1 MMTLLAQAAR
11 DRLLRPLDVQFS
23 RMIAGDDD
31 PRLQLAAAILS
42 AEVGAGHVCLPLRYL
57 QPELLFGGR
66 QPDLSLAL
74 WQAAG
79 SPDKAQW
86 LQALQNAP
94 VVSDGSQ
101 PTPLVLQQERLYL
114 QRMWQYEGDVVQ
126 FIASDSVFINRD
138 SDFMTSKGIATSV
151 DESLLR
157 ETLDALFG
165 YAGSEVDWQ
174 KVAAAVAATRRIS
187 VISGGP
193 GTGKTTTVAKL
204 LTALIRISQGQR
216 LRIQLAAPTGKAAA
230 RLTESLGKAI
240 RQFSLTDDERK
251 LFPDQ
256 ASTLHRLLGV
266 QPNSQRLRYH
276 RGNPLNLDVLVVDEA
291 SMVDLPMMARL
302 IAALPAKAKVI
313 FLGDRDQLASVEA
326 GAVLGDICRFAE
338 LGYSEQRAQQLTQL
352 TGYLLTNDA
361 LTGNVLANNVL
372 TNKALANKAQP
383 DETYSDSAN
392 VRDSLCLLRKSY
404 RFDEKSGIGQLALAV
419 NAGEY
424 RQALSVLNSAY
435 SDVERFPLA
444 DEEDYQVLLEACA
457 VGYQHYLE
465 RVAALAP
472 AAEVLAAFGRYQ
484 LLCALRSGPF
494 GVSGLNERIEQ
505 VLHRKGFII
514 RPSGPSGRWY
524 VGRPVMIE
532 LNDSALGLFNGDIGI
547 ALHDN
552 EGELRVYFQLP
563 DGNIKS
569 VQPSRLPSHETA
581 YAMTV
586 HKSQG
591 SEFEHTALVLPNTFM
606 PVLTRELVYTAI
618 TRARQ
623 HLTLYCSDAVLS
635 HAIRTPTL
643 RLSGLVDRLNTLN
656 RQ

>member
-1 MMTLLAQAAR
+1 
-11 DRLLRPLDVQFS
+11 
-23 RMIAGDDD
+23 
-31 PRLQLAAAILS
+31 
-42 AEVGAGHVCLPLRYL
+42 
-57 QPELLFGGR
+57 
-66 QPDLSLAL
+66 
-74 WQAAG
+74 
-79 SPDKAQW
+79 
-86 LQALQNAP
+86 
-94 VVSDGSQ
+94 
-101 PTPLVLQQERLYL
+101 
-114 QRMWQYEGDVVQ
+114 
-126 FIASDSVFINRD
+126 
-138 SDFMTSKGIATSV
+138 
-151 DESLLR
+151 
-157 ETLDALFG
+157 
-165 YAGSEVDWQ
+165 
-174 KVAAAVAATRRIS
+174 AATRRIS

-204 LTALIRISQGQR
+204 LTALIRLSQGQR
-216 LRIQLAAPTGKAAA
+216 LRIKLAAPTGKAAA

-240 RQFSLTDDERK
+240 RQFFLTDDERK

-352 TGYLLTNDA
+352 TGYLLTNNA
-361 LTGNVLANNVL
+361 LTSNVL

>member
-1 MMTLLAQAAR
+1 MMTLLEQAVR
-11 DRLLRPLDVQFS
+11 DHLLRPLDVQFS

-31 PRLQLAAAILS
+31 PMLQLAAAVLS
-42 AEVGAGHVCLPLRYL
+42 AEAGAGHVCLPLSYL
-57 QPELLFGGR
+57 QPDQLFGGR
-66 QPDLSLAL
+66 QPALSQAL
-74 WQAAG
+74 WQAVGAPDQQHWIQKLTS
-79 SPDKAQW
+79 SPA
-86 LQALQNAP
+86 
-94 VVSDGSQ
+94 VSDGSQ
-101 PTPLVLQQERLYL
+101 PTPLVLQNNRLYL
-114 QRMWQYEGDVVQ
+114 QRMWQYEGDVVR
-126 FIASDSVFINRD
+126 FIASDNMASLINEIRD
-138 SDFMTSKGIATSV
+138 VNET
-151 DESLLR
+151 LLR
-157 ETLDALFG
+157 DTLDRLFG
-165 YAGSEVDWQ
+165 PAENEVDWQ

-204 LTALIRISQGQR
+204 LTALIQLSQGQR

-230 RLTESLGKAI
+230 RLTESLGNAI
-240 RQFSLTDDERK
+240 RQLSLTDDERK
-251 LFPDQ
+251 LFPEQ
-256 ASTLHRLLGV
+256 ASTLHRLLGA

-302 IAALPAKAKVI
+302 IAALPTKAQVI

-338 LGYSEQRAQQLTQL
+338 LGYSEPRAKQLARL
-352 TGYLLTNDA
+352 TGYTLAGNIPIGDVQADA
-361 LTGNVLANNVL
+361 V
-372 TNKALANKAQP
+372 
-383 DETYSDSAN
+383 N

-419 NAGEY
+419 NAGRY
-424 RQALSVLNSAY
+424 RDALAVFNGTYA
-435 SDVERFPLA
+435 DIERFSLA
-444 DEEDYQVLLEACA
+444 DSDDYQVLLEDCA
-457 VGYQHYLE
+457 AGYQHYLE
-465 RVAALAP
+465 LAAAG
-472 AAEVLAAFGRYQ
+472 ADAVDVLAAFGRYQ
-484 LLCALRSGPF
+484 LLCALRAGPF
-494 GVSGLNERIEQ
+494 GVSGLNERVEQ
-505 VLHRKGFII
+505 LLHRKRLIE
-514 RPSGPSGRWY
+514 RTPGPSGRWY
-524 VGRPVMIE
+524 VGRPVMIG

-547 ALHDN
+547 ALPDP
-552 EGELRVYFQLP
+552 EGELRVHFQLP

-623 HLTLYCSDAVLS
+623 RLTLYCSDTVLS
-635 HAIRTPTL
+635 HAIRTPTH
-643 RLSGLVDRLNTLN
+643 RVSGLVDRLNQLK
-656 RQ
+656 

>member
-1 MMTLLAQAAR
+1 MALLNQALG
-11 DRLLRPLDVQFS
+11 DHLLRPLDLQFS
-23 RMIAGDDD
+23 RMIAGDNN
-31 PRLQLAAAILS
+31 PMLQLAAAILS
-42 AEVGAGHVCLPLRYL
+42 AEAGAGHVCLPLSYL
-57 QPELLFGGR
+57 QPDLLFGGR
-66 QPDLSLAL
+66 QSALSQAL

-79 SPDKAQW
+79 APDESRW
-86 LQALQNAP
+86 VQALNNSPA
-94 VVSDGSQ
+94 VSDGSQ
-101 PTPLVLQQERLYL
+101 PTPLVLQNNRLYL
-114 QRMWQYEGDVVQ
+114 QRMWQYEGDVVR
-126 FIASDSVFINRD
+126 FIASDSTAAWVNEPRD
-138 SDFMTSKGIATSV
+138 VNET
-151 DESLLR
+151 LLR
-157 ETLDALFG
+157 TTLDRLFG
-165 YAGSEVDWQ
+165 LAGTEVDWQ

-204 LTALIRISQGQR
+204 LTALIQLSQGQR

-230 RLTESLGKAI
+230 RLTESLGNAI
-240 RQFSLTDDERK
+240 RQLVLTDDERK

-256 ASTLHRLLGV
+256 ASTLHRLLGA

-302 IAALPAKAKVI
+302 IAALPAKAQVI

-338 LGYSEQRAQQLTQL
+338 WGYSELRAEQLARL
-352 TGYLLTNDA
+352 TGCSLLGVIPI
-361 LTGNVLANNVL
+361 GNVPTDAV
-372 TNKALANKAQP
+372 
-383 DETYSDSAN
+383 N

-419 NAGEY
+419 NAGKSNK
-424 RQALSVLNSAY
+424 ALSVLSSTY
-435 SDVERFPLA
+435 SDIECFSLA
-444 DEEDYQVLLEACA
+444 DSDDYQVLLEDCA
-457 VGYQHYLE
+457 AGYQHYLQ
-465 RVAALAP
+465 LATSG
-472 AAEVLAAFGRYQ
+472 AHAVDVLAAFGRYQ
-484 LLCALRSGPF
+484 LLCALRTGPF

-505 VLHRKGFII
+505 LLHRKRLIE
-514 RPSGPSGRWY
+514 RASGPSGRWY
-524 VGRPVMIE
+524 VGRPVMIG

-547 ALHDN
+547 ALYDS
-552 EGELRVYFQLP
+552 EGELRVHFQLP

-591 SEFEHTALVLPNTFM
+591 SEFEHTALILPNTFM

-623 HLTLYCSDAVLS
+623 RLTLYCSHAVLS
-635 HAIRTPTL
+635 HAIRTPTQ
-643 RLSGLVDRLNTLN
+643 RRSGLVDRLNELKKKS
-656 RQ
+656 

>member
-1 MMTLLAQAAR
+1 MMVLLDQAVR
-11 DRLLRPLDVQFS
+11 DHLLRPLDVQFS

-31 PRLQLAAAILS
+31 PMLQLAAAILS
-42 AEVGAGHVCLPLRYL
+42 AEAGAGHVCLPLSYL
-57 QPELLFGGR
+57 QPEQLFGGR
-66 QPDLSLAL
+66 QAGLSQAL
-74 WQAAG
+74 WLAAG
-79 SPDKAQW
+79 APELSRWIQGLNNSPA
-86 LQALQNAP
+86 
-94 VVSDGSQ
+94 VSDGSL
-101 PTPLVLQQERLYL
+101 PTPLVLQNERLYL
-114 QRMWQYEGDVVQ
+114 QRMWQYEGDVVR
-126 FIASDSVFINRD
+126 FIASDNTALFVNEARGIN
-138 SDFMTSKGIATSV
+138 
-151 DESLLR
+151 ESLLT
-157 ETLDALFG
+157 ETLDRLFG
-165 YAGSEVDWQ
+165 RSDTEIDWQ

-204 LTALIRISQGQR
+204 LTALIQLSQGQL

-230 RLTESLGKAI
+230 RLTESLGNAI
-240 RQFSLTDDERK
+240 RQLTLTDAERK

-256 ASTLHRLLGV
+256 ASTLHRLLGA

-302 IAALPAKAKVI
+302 IAALPAKAQVI

-338 LGYSEQRAQQLTQL
+338 LGYSKARAEQLARL
-352 TGYLLTNDA
+352 TGCTLA
-361 LTGNVLANNVL
+361 GNIPIGAVSTDTV
-372 TNKALANKAQP
+372 
-383 DETYSDSAN
+383 N

-419 NAGEY
+419 NAGKY
-424 RQALSVLNSAY
+424 RDALSVLKGAY
-435 SDVERFPLA
+435 SDIEHFSLT
-444 DEEDYQVLLEACA
+444 DSDDYQRLLEDCVA
-457 VGYQHYLE
+457 GYQHYLQL
-465 RVAALAP
+465 AATGAH
-472 AAEVLAAFGRYQ
+472 AGDVLAAFGRYQ

-505 VLHRKGFII
+505 LLHRKRLIE
-514 RPSGPSGRWY
+514 RAPGPSGRWY
-524 VGRPVMIE
+524 AGRPVMIG

-547 ALHDN
+547 ALYDD
-552 EGELRVYFQLP
+552 EGELRVHFQLP

-623 HLTLYCSDAVLS
+623 RLTLYCSDTILGN
-635 HAIRTPTL
+635 AICTPTL
-643 RLSGLVDRLNTLN
+643 RLSGLVDRLNALT
-656 RQ
+656 

>member
-1 MMTLLAQAAR
+1 MMALLNQALG
-11 DRLLRPLDVQFS
+11 DHLLRPLDLQFS
-23 RMIAGDDD
+23 RMIAGDNN
-31 PRLQLAAAILS
+31 PMLQLAAAILS
-42 AEVGAGHVCLPLRYL
+42 AEAGAGHVCLPLSYL
-57 QPELLFGGR
+57 QPDLLFGGR
-66 QPDLSLAL
+66 QSALSQAL

-79 SPDKAQW
+79 APDESRW
-86 LQALQNAP
+86 VQALNNSPA
-94 VVSDGSQ
+94 VSDGSQ
-101 PTPLVLQQERLYL
+101 PTPLILQNNRLYL
-114 QRMWQYEGDVVQ
+114 QRMWQYEGDVVR
-126 FIASDSVFINRD
+126 FIASDSTAAWVNEPRD
-138 SDFMTSKGIATSV
+138 VNET
-151 DESLLR
+151 LLR
-157 ETLDALFG
+157 TTLDRLFG
-165 YAGSEVDWQ
+165 LAGTEVDWQ

-204 LTALIRISQGQR
+204 LTALIQLSQGQR

-230 RLTESLGKAI
+230 RLTESLGNAI
-240 RQFSLTDDERK
+240 RQLVLTDDERK

-256 ASTLHRLLGV
+256 ASTLHRLLGA

-302 IAALPAKAKVI
+302 IAALPAKAQVI

-338 LGYSEQRAQQLTQL
+338 WGYSELRAEQLARL
-352 TGYLLTNDA
+352 TGCSLLGVIPIGDVPTDA
-361 LTGNVLANNVL
+361 V
-372 TNKALANKAQP
+372 
-383 DETYSDSAN
+383 N

-419 NAGEY
+419 NAGKSNK
-424 RQALSVLNSAY
+424 ALSVLSSTY
-435 SDVERFPLA
+435 SDIECFSLA
-444 DEEDYQVLLEACA
+444 DSDDYQVLLEDCA
-457 VGYQHYLE
+457 AGYQHYLQ
-465 RVAALAP
+465 LATSG
-472 AAEVLAAFGRYQ
+472 AHAVDVLAAFDRYQ
-484 LLCALRSGPF
+484 LLCALRTGPF

-505 VLHRKGFII
+505 LLHRKRFIE
-514 RPSGPSGRWY
+514 RASGPSGRWY
-524 VGRPVMIE
+524 VGRPVMIG

-547 ALHDN
+547 ALYDS
-552 EGELRVYFQLP
+552 EGELRVHFQLP

-591 SEFEHTALVLPNTFM
+591 SEFEHTALILPNTFM

-623 HLTLYCSDAVLS
+623 RLTLYCSHAVLS
-635 HAIRTPTL
+635 HAIRTPTQ
-643 RLSGLVDRLNTLN
+643 RRSGLVDRLNELKKKS
-656 RQ
+656 

>member
-1 MMTLLAQAAR
+1 MMALLDQAVR
-11 DRLLRPLDVQFS
+11 DHLLRPLDVQFS
-23 RMIAGDDD
+23 RLIAGGDN
-31 PRLQLAAAILS
+31 PMLQLAAAILS
-42 AEVGAGHVCLPLRYL
+42 AEAGAGHVCLPLSYL
-57 QPELLFGGR
+57 QPEQLLGGR
-66 QPDLSLAL
+66 QPALSQEL

-79 SPDKAQW
+79 APDEARWTQVLKSSLA
-86 LQALQNAP
+86 
-94 VVSDGSQ
+94 VSDGSQ
-101 PTPLVLQQERLYL
+101 PTPLVLQNGRLYL
-114 QRMWQYEGDVVQ
+114 QRMWQYEGDVVR
-126 FIASDSVFINRD
+126 FIASDSTLVRIHESREINE
-138 SDFMTSKGIATSV
+138 T
-151 DESLLR
+151 LLR
-157 ETLDALFG
+157 TTLDRLFG
-165 YAGSEVDWQ
+165 LADTDVDWQ

-204 LTALIRISQGQR
+204 LTALIQLSEGQR

-230 RLTESLGKAI
+230 RLTESLGHAI
-240 RQFSLTDDERK
+240 GQLSLTEAERQ

-256 ASTLHRLLGV
+256 ASTLHRLLGA

-302 IAALPAKAKVI
+302 IAALPAKAQVI

-338 LGYSEQRAQQLTQL
+338 WGYSESRAEELARL
-352 TGYLLTNDA
+352 TGCT
-361 LTGNVLANNVL
+361 LTGIIPIGDVS
-372 TNKALANKAQP
+372 K
-383 DETYSDSAN
+383 DSIN

-419 NAGEY
+419 NTGKY
-424 RQALSVLNSAY
+424 QHALSVLSGSY
-435 SDVERFPLA
+435 SDIESFPLA
-444 DEEDYQVLLEACA
+444 DSDDYQILLEDC
-457 VGYQHYLE
+457 VTGYQHYLQ
-465 RVAALAP
+465 LATSG
-472 AAEVLAAFGRYQ
+472 ARAVDVLAAFGRYQ

-505 VLHRKGFII
+505 LLHRKRLIE
-514 RPSGPSGRWY
+514 RASGPNGRWY
-524 VGRPVMIE
+524 VGRPVMIG

-547 ALHDN
+547 ALYDS
-552 EGELRVYFQLP
+552 EGELRVHFQLP

-569 VQPSRLPSHETA
+569 VQPSRLPNHETA

-591 SEFEHTALVLPNTFM
+591 SEFEHTALVLPNTIM

-623 HLTLYCSDAVLS
+623 RLTLYCNDAVLS
-635 HAIRTPTL
+635 HAIRTPTQ
-643 RLSGLVDRLNTLN
+643 RRSGLVDRLNELKTLS
-656 RQ
+656 

>member
-1 MMTLLAQAAR
+1 MMALLNQAVG
-11 DRLLRPLDVQFS
+11 DHLLRPLDLQFS
-23 RMIAGDDD
+23 RMIAGDND
-31 PRLQLAAAILS
+31 PMLQLAAAILS
-42 AEVGAGHVCLPLRYL
+42 AETGAGHVCLPLNYL
-57 QPELLFGGR
+57 QPDQLFGGR
-66 QPDLSLAL
+66 QSALSQAL

-79 SPDKAQW
+79 APDESHWIA
-86 LQALQNAP
+86 AFNNSAA
-94 VVSDGSQ
+94 VSDGSK
-101 PTPLVLQQERLYL
+101 PTPLVLQNGRLYL
-114 QRMWQYEGDVVQ
+114 QRMWQYEGDVVR
-126 FIASDSVFINRD
+126 FIASDSTAAWVNEPREVNE
-138 SDFMTSKGIATSV
+138 T
-151 DESLLR
+151 LLR
-157 ETLDALFG
+157 VTLDQLFG
-165 YAGSEVDWQ
+165 LGGAEVDWQ

-204 LTALIRISQGQR
+204 LTALIQLSQGQR

-230 RLTESLGKAI
+230 RLTESLGNAI
-240 RQFSLTDDERK
+240 RQLALTDDERR

-256 ASTLHRLLGV
+256 ASTLHRLLGA

-302 IAALPAKAKVI
+302 IAALPAKAQVI

-338 LGYSEQRAQQLTQL
+338 WGYSESRAEQLARL
-352 TGYLLTNDA
+352 TGCT
-361 LTGNVLANNVL
+361 LTGIIPIGNVPTDTV
-372 TNKALANKAQP
+372 
-383 DETYSDSAN
+383 N

-419 NAGEY
+419 NAGKY
-424 RQALSVLNSAY
+424 HHALSVLNGTY
-435 SDVERFPLA
+435 SDVECFSLA
-444 DEEDYQVLLEACA
+444 DSDDYQVLLEECA
-457 VGYQHYLE
+457 AGYQYYLQ
-465 RVAALAP
+465 LASSG
-472 AAEVLAAFGRYQ
+472 AHAVDVLAAFDRYQ
-484 LLCALRSGPF
+484 LLCALRTGPF

-505 VLHRKGFII
+505 LLHRKRLIE
-514 RPSGPSGRWY
+514 RASGPVGRWY
-524 VGRPVMIE
+524 VGRPVMIG

-547 ALHDN
+547 ALYDP
-552 EGELRVYFQLP
+552 EGELRVHFQLP
-563 DGNIKS
+563 DGSVKS

-623 HLTLYCSDAVLS
+623 RLTLYCSEAVLS
-635 HAIRTPTL
+635 NAIRTPTQ
-643 RLSGLVDRLNTLN
+643 RRSGLVDRLNELTK
-656 RQ
+656 

>member
-1 MMTLLAQAAR
+1 MMALLNQAVGNH
-11 DRLLRPLDVQFS
+11 LLRPLDLQFS
-23 RMIAGDDD
+23 LMIAGDND
-31 PRLQLAAAILS
+31 PMLQLAAAILS
-42 AEVGAGHVCLPLRYL
+42 AEAGAGHVCLPLSYL
-57 QPELLFGGR
+57 QPDQLFGGR
-66 QPDLSLAL
+66 QSALSQAL

-79 SPDKAQW
+79 APDESCWIQAFNHSPA
-86 LQALQNAP
+86 
-94 VVSDGSQ
+94 VSDGSQ
-101 PTPLVLQQERLYL
+101 PTPLVLQNDRLYL
-114 QRMWQYEGDVVQ
+114 QRMWQYEGDVVR
-126 FIASDSVFINRD
+126 FIASDSTAAWANEPREVNE
-138 SDFMTSKGIATSV
+138 A
-151 DESLLR
+151 LLR
-157 ETLDALFG
+157 TTLDRLFG
-165 YAGSEVDWQ
+165 LAESEVDWQ

-204 LTALIRISQGQR
+204 LTALIQLSQGQR

-230 RLTESLGKAI
+230 RLTESLGNAI
-240 RQFSLTDDERK
+240 RQLPLTDDERK
-251 LFPDQ
+251 LLPDQ
-256 ASTLHRLLGV
+256 ASTLHRLLGA

-302 IAALPAKAKVI
+302 IAALPAKAQVI

-338 LGYSEQRAQQLTQL
+338 WGYSESRAEQLVRL
-352 TGYLLTNDA
+352 TGFALTDSRLIDSRLIDSTLTNST
-361 LTGNVLANNVL
+361 LTGIIPIGDVPKDTL
-372 TNKALANKAQP
+372 
-383 DETYSDSAN
+383 N

-419 NAGEY
+419 NAGKY
-424 RQALSVLNSAY
+424 HNALSVLSGTY
-435 SDVERFPLA
+435 SDIECFSLA
-444 DEEDYQVLLEACA
+444 DSDDYQVLLEDCA
-457 VGYQHYLE
+457 ASYQHYLQ
-465 RVAALAP
+465 LATSG
-472 AAEVLAAFGRYQ
+472 AHAVDVLAAFGRYQ
-484 LLCALRSGPF
+484 LLCALRTGPF

-505 VLHRKGFII
+505 LLHRKRLIE
-514 RPSGPSGRWY
+514 RASGPAGRWY
-524 VGRPVMIE
+524 VGRPVMIG

-547 ALHDN
+547 ALYDS
-552 EGELRVYFQLP
+552 EGELRVHFQLP

-569 VQPSRLPSHETA
+569 VQPSRLPTHETA

-623 HLTLYCSDAVLS
+623 RLTLYCSDTVLS
-635 HAIRTPTL
+635 HAIRTPTQ
-643 RLSGLVDRLNTLN
+643 RRSGLVDRLNELN
-656 RQ
+656 K

>member
-1 MMTLLAQAAR
+1 MMTLLEQAVR
-11 DRLLRPLDVQFS
+11 DHLLRPLDVQFS

-31 PRLQLAAAILS
+31 PMLQLAAAVLS
-42 AEVGAGHVCLPLRYL
+42 TEAGAGHVCLPLSYL
-57 QPELLFGGR
+57 QPDQLFGGR
-66 QPDLSLAL
+66 QLALSQAL
-74 WQAAG
+74 WQAVG
-79 SPDKAQW
+79 MPDQLHWIQKLNSSPA
-86 LQALQNAP
+86 
-94 VVSDGSQ
+94 VSDGSQ
-101 PTPLVLQQERLYL
+101 PTPLVLQNDRLYL
-114 QRMWQYEGDVVQ
+114 QRMWQYEGDVVR
-126 FIASDSVFINRD
+126 FIASDNMASLINKTSDGSGTRD
-138 SDFMTSKGIATSV
+138 VNEI
-151 DESLLR
+151 LLR
-157 ETLDALFG
+157 DTLDRLFG
-165 YAGSEVDWQ
+165 PAENGVDWQ

-204 LTALIRISQGQR
+204 LTALIQLSQGQR

-230 RLTESLGKAI
+230 RLTESLGNAI
-240 RQFSLTDDERK
+240 RQLSLTDDERK

-256 ASTLHRLLGV
+256 ASTLHRLLGA

-302 IAALPAKAKVI
+302 IAALPTKAQVI

-338 LGYSEQRAQQLTQL
+338 LGYSEPRAKQLSRL
-352 TGYLLTNDA
+352 TGCILVGNIPIGEVEADA
-361 LTGNVLANNVL
+361 V
-372 TNKALANKAQP
+372 
-383 DETYSDSAN
+383 N

-419 NAGEY
+419 NAGRY
-424 RQALSVLNSAY
+424 RDALTVFNGTY
-435 SDVERFPLA
+435 SDIERFSLTDP
-444 DEEDYQVLLEACA
+444 DDYQVLLEDCA
-457 VGYQHYLE
+457 AGYQHYLE
-465 RVAALAP
+465 LAAAG
-472 AAEVLAAFGRYQ
+472 ADAVDVLAAFGRYQ
-484 LLCALRSGPF
+484 LLCALRAGPF

-505 VLHRKGFII
+505 LLHRKRLIE
-514 RPSGPSGRWY
+514 RTPGPSGRWY
-524 VGRPVMIE
+524 VGRPVMIG
-532 LNDSALGLFNGDIGI
+532 LNDSTLGLFNGDIGI
-547 ALHDN
+547 ALPDP
-552 EGELRVYFQLP
+552 EGELRVHFQLP

-623 HLTLYCSDAVLS
+623 RLTLYCSDTVLS

-643 RLSGLVDRLNTLN
+643 RVSGLVERLNQLK
-656 RQ
+656 

>member
-1 MMTLLAQAAR
+1 MMTLLEQAVR
-11 DRLLRPLDVQFS
+11 DHLLRPLDVQFS

-31 PRLQLAAAILS
+31 PMLQLAAAVLS
-42 AEVGAGHVCLPLRYL
+42 AEAGAGHVCLPLSYL
-57 QPELLFGGR
+57 QPDQLFGGR
-66 QPDLSLAL
+66 QPALSQAL
-74 WQAAG
+74 WQAVG
-79 SPDKAQW
+79 MPDQLHWIQKLNSSPA
-86 LQALQNAP
+86 
-94 VVSDGSQ
+94 VSDGSQ
-101 PTPLVLQQERLYL
+101 PTPLVLQNDRLYL
-114 QRMWQYEGDVVQ
+114 QRMWQYEGDVVR
-126 FIASDSVFINRD
+126 FIASDNMASLINKTSDGSETRD
-138 SDFMTSKGIATSV
+138 VNET
-151 DESLLR
+151 LLR
-157 ETLDALFG
+157 DTLDRLFG
-165 YAGSEVDWQ
+165 PAKNEVDWQ

-204 LTALIRISQGQR
+204 LTALIQLSQGQR

-230 RLTESLGKAI
+230 RLTESLGNAI
-240 RQFSLTDDERK
+240 RQLSLTDDERK

-256 ASTLHRLLGV
+256 ASTLHRLLGA

-302 IAALPAKAKVI
+302 IAALPTKAQVI

-338 LGYSEQRAQQLTQL
+338 LGYSEPRAKQLARL
-352 TGYLLTNDA
+352 TGCTLVGNIPIGEVEADA
-361 LTGNVLANNVL
+361 V
-372 TNKALANKAQP
+372 
-383 DETYSDSAN
+383 N

-419 NAGEY
+419 NAGRY
-424 RQALSVLNSAY
+424 RDALTVFNGTY
-435 SDVERFPLA
+435 SDIERFSLTDP
-444 DEEDYQVLLEACA
+444 DDYQVLLEDCA
-457 VGYQHYLE
+457 AGYQHYLE
-465 RVAALAP
+465 LAAAG
-472 AAEVLAAFGRYQ
+472 ADAVDVLAAFGRYQ
-484 LLCALRSGPF
+484 LLCALRAGPF

-505 VLHRKGFII
+505 LLHRKRLIE
-514 RPSGPSGRWY
+514 RTPGPSGRWY
-524 VGRPVMIE
+524 VGRPVMIG
-532 LNDSALGLFNGDIGI
+532 LNDSTLGLFNGDIGI
-547 ALHDN
+547 ALPDP
-552 EGELRVYFQLP
+552 EGELRVHFQLP

-623 HLTLYCSDAVLS
+623 RLTLYCSDTVLS

-643 RLSGLVDRLNTLN
+643 RVSGLVDRLNQLK
-656 RQ
+656 

>member
-1 MMTLLAQAAR
+1 MLLEQAVR
-11 DRLLRPLDVQFS
+11 DHLLRPLDVQFS
-23 RMIAGDDD
+23 RMIAADND
-31 PRLQLAAAILS
+31 PMLQLAAAILS
-42 AEVGAGHVCLPLRYL
+42 AEAGAGHVCLPLSYL
-57 QPELLFGGR
+57 QADELFGGR
-66 QPDLSLAL
+66 QPELSQAL

-79 SPDKAQW
+79 APDKLRWAQV
-86 LQALQNAP
+86 LNNAP
-94 VVSDGSQ
+94 AVSDGSQ
-101 PTPLVLQQERLYL
+101 PTPLVLHNDRLYL
-114 QRMWQYEGDVVQ
+114 QRMWQYEGDVVR
-126 FIASDSVFINRD
+126 FIASDNAASFINETRVVNE
-138 SDFMTSKGIATSV
+138 T
-151 DESLLR
+151 LLR
-157 ETLDALFG
+157 ETLDNLFG
-165 YAGSEVDWQ
+165 KAGPEIDWQ

-204 LTALIRISQGQR
+204 LTALIQLSQGQR

-230 RLTESLGKAI
+230 RLTESLGNAI
-240 RQFSLTDDERK
+240 RQLPLTDDERK
-251 LFPDQ
+251 LFPEQ
-256 ASTLHRLLGV
+256 ASTLHRLLGA

-276 RGNPLNLDVLVVDEA
+276 QGNPLSLDVLVVDEA

-302 IAALPAKAKVI
+302 IAALPEKAQVI

-338 LGYSEQRAQQLTQL
+338 LGYSSTRAAQLARL
-352 TGYLLTNDA
+352 TGCT
-361 LTGNVLANNVL
+361 LAGQIPIGDV
-372 TNKALANKAQP
+372 Q
-383 DETYSDSAN
+383 SDTVN

-419 NAGEY
+419 NAGKY
-424 RQALSVLNSAY
+424 RDALSVLNGAH
-435 SDVERFPLA
+435 SDIEHFSLA
-444 DEEDYQVLLEACA
+444 DADEYQALLEDCA
-457 VGYQHYLE
+457 TGYQHYLQLATTGAH
-465 RVAALAP
+465 AAD
-472 AAEVLAAFGRYQ
+472 VLSAFGRYQ
-484 LLCALRSGPF
+484 LLCALRTGPF
-494 GVSGLNERIEQ
+494 GVSGLNERVEQ
-505 VLHRKGFII
+505 LLHRKRLIE
-514 RPSGPSGRWY
+514 RPVGPSGRWY
-524 VGRPVMIE
+524 VGRPVMIG

-547 ALHDN
+547 ALIDG
-552 EGELRVYFQLP
+552 EGELRVHFQLP

-623 HLTLYCSDAVLS
+623 RLTLYCSEAVLS

-643 RLSGLVDRLNTLN
+643 RLSGLVDRLNALKK
-656 RQ
+656 

>member
-1 MMTLLAQAAR
+1 MMALLDQAVR
-11 DRLLRPLDVQFS
+11 DHLLRPLDVQFS
-23 RMIAGDDD
+23 RMIAGDDA
-31 PRLQLAAAILS
+31 PMLQLAAVILS
-42 AEVGAGHVCLPLRYL
+42 AEAGAGHVCLPLSYL
-57 QPELLFGGR
+57 QPDQLFGGR
-66 QPDLSLAL
+66 QPGLSQAL

-79 SPDKAQW
+79 APDLSRW
-86 LQALQNAP
+86 IQALNNAP
-94 VVSDGSQ
+94 AVSDGSQ
-101 PTPLVLQQERLYL
+101 PTPLVLQNERLYL
-114 QRMWQYEGDVVQ
+114 QRMWQYEGDVVR
-126 FIASDSVFINRD
+126 FIASDNTASFVNETREVNE
-138 SDFMTSKGIATSV
+138 T
-151 DESLLR
+151 LLR
-157 ETLDALFG
+157 ETLDRLFG
-165 YAGSEVDWQ
+165 LAGTEVDWQ
-174 KVAAAVAATRRIS
+174 KMAAAVAATRRIS

-204 LTALIRISQGQR
+204 LTALIQLSQGQR

-230 RLTESLGKAI
+230 RLTESLSNAI
-240 RQFSLTDDERK
+240 RQISLTDAERT

-256 ASTLHRLLGV
+256 ASTLHRLLGA

-302 IAALPAKAKVI
+302 IAALPTKAQVI

-338 LGYSEQRAQQLTQL
+338 LGYSEPRAEQLARL
-352 TGYLLTNDA
+352 TGYS
-361 LTGNVLANNVL
+361 LTGNIPIGEVPTDKV
-372 TNKALANKAQP
+372 
-383 DETYSDSAN
+383 N

-419 NAGEY
+419 NAGRY
-424 RQALSVLNSAY
+424 RDALSVLNGAY
-435 SDVERFPLA
+435 SDVEHFSLA
-444 DEEDYQVLLEACA
+444 DSDDYQVLLEECA
-457 VGYQHYLE
+457 SGYQHYLQ
-465 RVAALAP
+465 LAVTG
-472 AAEVLAAFGRYQ
+472 ADAGDVLAAFGRYQ
-484 LLCALRSGPF
+484 LLCALRTGPF

-505 VLHRKGFII
+505 LLHRKRLIE
-514 RPSGPSGRWY
+514 RTPGPSGRWY
-524 VGRPVMIE
+524 VGRPVMIG

-547 ALHDN
+547 ALYDA
-552 EGELRVYFQLP
+552 ERELRVHFQLP

-591 SEFEHTALVLPNTFM
+591 SEFEHTAFVLPNTAM

-623 HLTLYCSDAVLS
+623 RLTLYCSDAVLS
-635 HAIRTPTL
+635 HAIRTPTR
-643 RLSGLVDRLNTLN
+643 RLSGLVDRLNALN
-656 RQ
+656 